1 MKNKFCDSTWVGP
14 SSENLC
20 FLLPDHHLA
29 EHVAGTEEILK
40 GNLVGVPPEELG
52 CIIKQSQEGSS
63 DHSPIVV
70 TKPNQTNGRSQISFE
85 NAE

>member
-40 GNLVGVPPEELG
+40 GNLVGVPP
-52 CIIKQSQEGSS
+52 KEGFALILKTTA
-63 DHSPIVV
+63 HRP
-70 TKPNQTNGRSQISFE
+70 GRKM
-85 NAE
+85 